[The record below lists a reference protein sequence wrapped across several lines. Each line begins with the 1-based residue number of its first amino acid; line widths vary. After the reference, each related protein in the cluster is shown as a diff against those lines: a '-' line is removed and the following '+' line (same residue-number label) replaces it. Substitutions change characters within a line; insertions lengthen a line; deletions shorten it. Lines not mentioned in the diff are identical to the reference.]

1 MGKELLSDI
10 AIRNTKPSDKT
21 IRLNDG
27 QGLHLL
33 VNSNGS
39 TWWRFD
45 YTFENKRNTLS
56 LGTYPSTS
64 LAAARKKR
72 NELKQLIANG
82 IDPSTQRR
90 SIKSINKEKQINE
103 NRKKHGLPLVNSFK
117 DIADEWFE
125 KKMQLM
131 AESYQK
137 KVYARLNQDVFPT
150 IGNIHIKD
158 VSVPDLLGILRRIE
172 ERGAIETAHR
182 ALWSCSQIIKYAIV
196 TGRAEIDISIG
207 LSTALS
213 PTKKGNFAAITD
225 PLEAKHLLLAI
236 DAYTGSFVV
245 KTALQLSPHF
255 FVRPGELRN
264 AKWEQFDFDR
274 LEWRYLVSKTKTQ
287 HIVPLTTQTAQLLL
301 NLKQLTGNG
310 IYIFPSPLSP
320 KGAKPISDMAL
331 LSALRRMG
339 YQKDQMTLHG
349 FRAMARTILDEVLKF
364 RPDYIEHQ
372 LAHNVKDPLGRS
384 YNRTTHLDER
394 KNMMQTWSTYLEN
407 LKK

>member
-1 MGKELLSDI
+1 
-10 AIRNTKPSDKT
+10 
-21 IRLNDG
+21 
-27 QGLHLL
+27 
-33 VNSNGS
+33 
-39 TWWRFD
+39 
-45 YTFENKRNTLS
+45 
-56 LGTYPSTS
+56 
-64 LAAARKKR
+64 
-72 NELKQLIANG
+72 
-82 IDPSTQRR
+82 
-90 SIKSINKEKQINE
+90 
-103 NRKKHGLPLVNSFK
+103 
-117 DIADEWFE
+117 
-125 KKMQLM
+125 M

-274 LEWRYLVSKTKTQ
+274 LE
-287 HIVPLTTQTAQLLL
+287 
-301 NLKQLTGNG
+301 
-310 IYIFPSPLSP
+310 
-320 KGAKPISDMAL
+320 
-331 LSALRRMG
+331 
-339 YQKDQMTLHG
+339 
-349 FRAMARTILDEVLKF
+349 
-364 RPDYIEHQ
+364 
-372 LAHNVKDPLGRS
+372 
-384 YNRTTHLDER
+384 
-394 KNMMQTWSTYLEN
+394 
-407 LKK
+407 